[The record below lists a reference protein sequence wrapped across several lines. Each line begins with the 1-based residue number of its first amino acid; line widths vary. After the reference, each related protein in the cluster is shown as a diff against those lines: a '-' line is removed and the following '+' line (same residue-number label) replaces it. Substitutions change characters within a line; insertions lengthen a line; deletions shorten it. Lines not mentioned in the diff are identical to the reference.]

1 MKFSKLMSVLMLSAL
16 LFGAFAVA
24 AQEETPEAEMTEE
37 GAVEERV
44 PFCTEE
50 NRDEIAAMELCK
62 GGNIC
67 WMDDNEPLKTMGNT
81 FSYSLDEWFSPERI
95 EDYSYLFMWGSWYYR
110 HERIGRHNI
119 YRKLEPLINRVR
131 RSAG

>member
-1 MKFSKLMSVLMLSAL
+1 MTKARIGILLPDFPNKIYSAYI
-16 LFGAFAVA
+16 GADGYPIDNYQRHRGWAGIGV
-24 AQEETPEAEMTEE
+24 
-37 GAVEERV
+37 RLID
-44 PFCTEE
+44 CY
-50 NRDEIAAMELCK
+50 NNEIAAMELCK

-110 HERIGRHNI
+110 H
-119 YRKLEPLINRVR
+119 
-131 RSAG
+131 